1 MLAQYGSRDTR
12 YDLCVCFYIGNM
24 LKLFCGKVINILIP
38 TKNFKKEK
46 LLLSNIPN
54 LNKKNLKGNK
64 NYKNIGLYLL
74 VLIITV
80 SIISSFFEPK
90 STTSQELT
98 YSQFLKEIETN
109 NMSKVTIINNSI
121 TGTLIDGTNFST
133 YSPNDPEL
141 INILRSKNIIIE
153 AKPPVEVSWWMR
165 LLSSILPMLLI
176 IGVWIFML
184 QQMQG
189 GGNKVM
195 SFGKS
200 RAKLLGKETPKI
212 TFKDVAGIDE
222 AEEEVEEVIDFL
234 KNPAKFKKLGA
245 RIPRG
250 ILLYGPP
257 GAGKTLLARAI
268 AGEAGVPFFSISGS
282 DFVEMF
288 VGVGASRVRDLFK
301 QAKANAPCIIFMDE
315 IDAVGRHRGAGLGGG
330 HDEREQTLNQLL
342 VEMDGFDQNIGIIMV
357 AATNRPDILDPALLR
372 PGRFDRRIVIDR
384 PDIVGRE
391 GILKIHARGKP
402 LAKDVD
408 IKVLARRTPGFVGSD
423 LATMVN
429 EAALLAS
436 RKGKNE
442 IGMEEFEAAIDRV
455 IAGPERKSRLISDK
469 EKEIIAY
476 HESGH
481 AIVAKM
487 LPNCD
492 PVHKVSI
499 IPRGDAT
506 LGYTLQLPTQDRYLI
521 SKLELMDRLAVLLG
535 GRVAEDIIF
544 KDVTTGAQNDLERA
558 TKIARQMITEYG
570 MSEALGPVTLGR
582 KEHEIFLGRDISQE
596 RDYSEEIANK
606 IDKEVREIVESAY
619 SKAKDIL
626 TKNKSKLKKI
636 ARNLIERETLEG
648 KELDDLLNGEK
659 LAKLSKFKANF
670 LLI

>member
-1 MLAQYGSRDTR
+1 MA
-12 YDLCVCFYIGNM
+12 
-24 LKLFCGKVINILIP
+24 K
-38 TKNFKKEK
+38 
-46 LLLSNIPN
+46 IPN
-54 LNKKNLKGNK
+54 FNKKDLKGNK
-64 NYKNIGLYLL
+64 NYRNIGLYLL
-74 VLIITV
+74 MLIITV

-90 STTSQELT
+90 SATQQELT
-98 YSQFLKEIETN
+98 YSEFLQEVEIN
-109 NMSKVTIINNSI
+109 NVSKVTIVDNSI
-121 TGTLIDGTNFST
+121 TGILMNGTEFFT
-133 YSPNDPEL
+133 YSPDDPEM
-141 INILRSKNIIIE
+141 INTLRSKNIIIE
-153 AKPPVEVSWWMR
+153 AKPPVKVSWWMQ
-165 LLSSILPMLLI
+165 LLSSLLPMLLI
-176 IGVWIFML
+176 IGIWLFMI

-200 RAKLLGKETPKI
+200 KAKLLGKETPKV

-222 AEEEVEEVIDFL
+222 AEEEVEEIIEFL

-245 RIPRG
+245 KIPRG
-250 ILLYGPP
+250 VLLYGPP

-301 QAKANAPCIIFMDE
+301 QAKVNAPCIIFMDE

-342 VEMDGFDQNIGIIMV
+342 VEMDGFDQNIGIIMI

-372 PGRFDRRIVIDR
+372 PGRFDRRIVVDR
-384 PDIVGRE
+384 PDILGRE
-391 GILKIHARGKP
+391 AILKVHARGKP
-402 LAKDVD
+402 WAKDVD
-408 IKVLARRTPGFVGSD
+408 IKVVARRTPGFVGSD
-423 LATMVN
+423 LANLVN

-436 RKGKNE
+436 RKGKKD
-442 IGMEEFEAAIDRV
+442 IGMEELEAAIDRV
-455 IAGPERKSRLISDK
+455 IAGPERKSRLISEK

-481 AIVAKM
+481 ALVAKL

-499 IPRGDAT
+499 IPRGNAT

-521 SKLELMDRLAVLLG
+521 SKLELMDKLSVLLG

-558 TKIARQMITEYG
+558 TKLARQMVTEYG
-570 MSEALGPVTLGR
+570 MSESLGPVTLGR
-582 KEHEIFLGRDISQE
+582 KEHEIFLGRDISE
-596 RDYSEEIANK
+596 NRNYSEEIANK
-606 IDKEVREIVESAY
+606 IDKEVKKIIESAY
-619 SKAKDIL
+619 SRAKDIL
-626 TKNKSKLKKI
+626 TKNKRKLKKI

-648 KELDDLLNGEK
+648 KDLDDLLNGIK
-659 LAKLSKFKANF
+659 LANLTKFKANF
-670 LLI
+670 LLV

>member
-1 MLAQYGSRDTR
+1 LA
-12 YDLCVCFYIGNM
+12 
-24 LKLFCGKVINILIP
+24 K
-38 TKNFKKEK
+38 
-46 LLLSNIPN
+46 IPN
-54 LNKKNLKGNK
+54 FNKKDLKGNK
-64 NYKNIGLYLL
+64 NYRNIGLYLL
-74 VLIITV
+74 MLIITV

-90 STTSQELT
+90 SAIQQELT
-98 YSQFLKEIETN
+98 YSEFLKEVEIN
-109 NMSKVTIINNSI
+109 NVSKVTIVDNSI
-121 TGTLIDGTNFST
+121 TGILMDGTEFST
-133 YSPNDPEL
+133 YSPDDPEM
-141 INILRSKNIIIE
+141 INTLRSKNIVIE
-153 AKPPVEVSWWMR
+153 AKPPVKVSWWMQ
-165 LLSSILPMLLI
+165 LLSSLLPMLLI
-176 IGVWIFML
+176 IGIWLFMI

-200 RAKLLGKETPKI
+200 KAKLLGKETPKV

-222 AEEEVEEVIDFL
+222 AEEEVEEIIEFL

-245 RIPRG
+245 KIPRG
-250 ILLYGPP
+250 VLLYGPP

-342 VEMDGFDQNIGIIMV
+342 VEMDGFDQNIGIIMI

-384 PDIVGRE
+384 PDIIGRE
-391 GILKIHARGKP
+391 AILKVHARGKP

-408 IKVLARRTPGFVGSD
+408 IKVVARRTPGFVGSD
-423 LATMVN
+423 LANLVN

-436 RKGKNE
+436 RKGKKD
-442 IGMEEFEAAIDRV
+442 IGMEELEAAIDRV
-455 IAGPERKSRLISDK
+455 IAGPERKSRLISEK

-481 AIVAKM
+481 ALVAKL

-499 IPRGDAT
+499 IPRGNAA

-535 GRVAEDIIF
+535 GRVAEDIVF

-558 TKIARQMITEYG
+558 TKIARQMVTEYG
-570 MSEALGPVTLGR
+570 MSNTIGPITLGR
-582 KEHEIFLGRDISQE
+582 KEHQIFLGRDISEQ

-606 IDKEVREIVESAY
+606 IDKEVKNIIESAY
-619 SKAKDIL
+619 TRAKDIL
-626 TKNKSKLKKI
+626 TKNKRKLKKI

-648 KELDDLLNGEK
+648 KDLDDLLNGIK
-659 LAKLSKFKANF
+659 LANLTKFKANF
-670 LLI
+670 LLV

>member
-1 MLAQYGSRDTR
+1 LA
-12 YDLCVCFYIGNM
+12 
-24 LKLFCGKVINILIP
+24 K
-38 TKNFKKEK
+38 
-46 LLLSNIPN
+46 IPN
-54 LNKKNLKGNK
+54 FNKKDLKGNK
-64 NYKNIGLYLL
+64 NYRNIGLYLL
-74 VLIITV
+74 MLIITV

-90 STTSQELT
+90 SAIQQELT
-98 YSQFLKEIETN
+98 YSEFLKEVEIN
-109 NMSKVTIINNSI
+109 NVSKVTIVDNTI
-121 TGTLIDGTNFST
+121 TGILMDGTEFST
-133 YSPNDPEL
+133 YSPDDPEM
-141 INILRSKNIIIE
+141 INTLRSKNIVIE
-153 AKPPVEVSWWMR
+153 AKPPVKVSWWMQ
-165 LLSSILPMLLI
+165 LLSSLLPMLLI
-176 IGVWIFML
+176 IGIWLFMI

-200 RAKLLGKETPKI
+200 KAKLLGKETPKT

-222 AEEEVEEVIDFL
+222 AKEEVEEIIEFL
-234 KNPAKFKKLGA
+234 KSPAKFKKLGA
-245 RIPRG
+245 KIPRG
-250 ILLYGPP
+250 VLLYGPP

-342 VEMDGFDQNIGIIMV
+342 VEMDGFDQNLGIIMI

-372 PGRFDRRIVIDR
+372 PGRFDRRIVVDR
-384 PDIVGRE
+384 PDILGRE
-391 GILKIHARGKP
+391 AILKVHARGKP

-423 LATMVN
+423 LANLVN

-436 RKGKNE
+436 RKGKKE
-442 IGMEEFEAAIDRV
+442 IGMEELEVAIDRV
-455 IAGPERKSRLISDK
+455 IAGPERKSRLISEK

-481 AIVAKM
+481 ALVAKL

-499 IPRGDAT
+499 IPRGNAA

-535 GRVAEDIIF
+535 GRVAEDIVF

-558 TKIARQMITEYG
+558 TKIARQMVTEYG
-570 MSEALGPVTLGR
+570 MSNTIGPITLGR
-582 KEHEIFLGRDISQE
+582 KEHQIFLGRDISEQ

-606 IDKEVREIVESAY
+606 IDKEVKNIIESAY
-619 SKAKDIL
+619 TRAKDIL
-626 TKNKSKLKKI
+626 TKNKRKLKKI

-648 KELDDLLNGEK
+648 KDLDDLLNGIK
-659 LAKLSKFKANF
+659 LANLTKFKANF
-670 LLI
+670 LLV

>member
-1 MLAQYGSRDTR
+1 M
-12 YDLCVCFYIGNM
+12 
-24 LKLFCGKVINILIP
+24 
-38 TKNFKKEK
+38 
-46 LLLSNIPN
+46 
-54 LNKKNLKGNK
+54 
-64 NYKNIGLYLL
+64 
-74 VLIITV
+74 
-80 SIISSFFEPK
+80 
-90 STTSQELT
+90 
-98 YSQFLKEIETN
+98 
-109 NMSKVTIINNSI
+109 
-121 TGTLIDGTNFST
+121 DGTEFFT
-133 YSPNDPEL
+133 YSPDDPEM
-141 INILRSKNIIIE
+141 INTLRSKNIIIE
-153 AKPPVEVSWWMR
+153 AKPPVKVSWWMQ
-165 LLSSILPMLLI
+165 LLSSLLPMLLI
-176 IGVWIFML
+176 IGIWLFMI

-200 RAKLLGKETPKI
+200 KAKLLGKETPKV

-222 AEEEVEEVIDFL
+222 AEEEVEEIIEFL

-245 RIPRG
+245 KIPRG
-250 ILLYGPP
+250 VLLYGPP

-342 VEMDGFDQNIGIIMV
+342 VEMDGFDQNIGIIMI

-384 PDIVGRE
+384 PDILGRE
-391 GILKIHARGKP
+391 AILKVHARGKP
-402 LAKDVD
+402 LAKEVD
-408 IKVLARRTPGFVGSD
+408 IKVVARRTPGFLGSD
-423 LATMVN
+423 LANLVN

-436 RKGKNE
+436 RKGKKD
-442 IGMEEFEAAIDRV
+442 IGMEELEAAIDRV
-455 IAGPERKSRLISDK
+455 IAGPERKSRLISEK

-481 AIVAKM
+481 ALVAKL

-499 IPRGDAT
+499 IPRGNAA

-535 GRVAEDIIF
+535 GRVAEDIVF

-558 TKIARQMITEYG
+558 TKIARQMVTEFG
-570 MSEALGPVTLGR
+570 MSESLGPVTLGR
-582 KEHEIFLGRDISQE
+582 KEHEIFLGRDISEQ
-596 RDYSEEIANK
+596 RDYSEEVANK
-606 IDKEVREIVESAY
+606 IDKEVKKIIEIAY
-619 SKAKDIL
+619 ARAKEIL

-648 KELDDLLNGEK
+648 KDLDDLLNGIK
-659 LAKLSKFKANF
+659 LVSLTKFKANF

>member
-1 MLAQYGSRDTR
+1 MADFNNRGDFKGSR
-12 YDLCVCFYIGNM
+12 
-24 LKLFCGKVINILIP
+24 
-38 TKNFKKEK
+38 NFR
-46 LLLSNIPN
+46 N
-54 LNKKNLKGNK
+54 L
-64 NYKNIGLYLL
+64 GLYLL
-74 VLIITV
+74 ILIITV
-80 SIISSFFEPK
+80 SIISSFFQPK
-90 STTSQELT
+90 STIQELT
-98 YSQFLKEIETN
+98 YSQFLKEVEAN
-109 NMSKVTIINNSI
+109 NVYKVVISENSI
-121 TGTLIDGTNFST
+121 TGTLVNGTNFST
-133 YSPNDPEL
+133 YAPDDPEL
-141 INILRSKNIIIE
+141 INILRNKNVIIE

-165 LLSSILPMLLI
+165 LLSSIFPMILI
-176 IGVWIFML
+176 IGVWLFML

-200 RAKLLGKETPKI
+200 RAKLLGKETPRV

-222 AEEEVEEVIDFL
+222 AEEEVAEVIEFL

-245 RIPRG
+245 KIPRG

-288 VGVGASRVRDLFK
+288 VGVGASRVRDLFR
-301 QAKANAPCIIFMDE
+301 QAKSNAPCIIFMDE

-342 VEMDGFDQNIGIIMV
+342 VEMDGFDQNAGIIMI

-372 PGRFDRRIVIDR
+372 PGRFDRRIVVDR
-384 PDIVGRE
+384 PDLLGRE
-391 GILKIHARGKP
+391 AILKVHTRGKP

-423 LATMVN
+423 LANMVN

-442 IGMEEFEAAIDRV
+442 ISMEEMEAAIDRV
-455 IAGPERKSRLISDK
+455 IAGPERKSRLISEK

-481 AIVAKM
+481 ALVAKL

-492 PVHKVSI
+492 PVHKISI
-499 IPRGDAT
+499 IPRGNAT

-521 SKLELMDRLAVLLG
+521 SKAELMDRLAVLLG

-544 KDVTTGAQNDLERA
+544 KDVTTGSQNDLERA
-558 TKIARQMITEYG
+558 TKIARQMVTEFG
-570 MSEALGPVTLGR
+570 MSEDLGPITLGR
-582 KEHEIFLGRDISQE
+582 KEHQIFLGRDISEQ

-606 IDKEVREIVESAY
+606 IDKEVKKIIEIAY
-619 SKAKDIL
+619 NKAKDIL
-626 TKNKSKLKKI
+626 IKNKSKLKKV
-636 ARNLIERETLEG
+636 ARNLVERESLDG
-648 KELDDLLNGEK
+648 KELDDLLNGIK
-659 LAKLSKFKANF
+659 LVKLTEFRAGF

>member
-1 MLAQYGSRDTR
+1 M
-12 YDLCVCFYIGNM
+12 
-24 LKLFCGKVINILIP
+24 
-38 TKNFKKEK
+38 
-46 LLLSNIPN
+46 SNY
-54 LNKKNLKGNK
+54 NKGNLKGNK
-64 NYKNIGLYLL
+64 NYRNIGLYLL

-90 STTSQELT
+90 SSTQEFT
-98 YSQFLKEIETN
+98 YSQFLKEVEAN
-109 NMSKVTIINNSI
+109 NVSKVTITENSI
-121 TGTLIDGTNFST
+121 TGNLIDGTNFST

-176 IGVWIFML
+176 IGIWLFML

-200 RAKLLGKETPKI
+200 RAKLLGKETPKV

-222 AEEEVEEVIDFL
+222 AEEEVTEVIDFL
-234 KNPAKFKKLGA
+234 KNPTKFKKLGA
-245 RIPRG
+245 KIPRG

-257 GAGKTLLARAI
+257 GSGKTLLARAI

-342 VEMDGFDQNIGIIMV
+342 VEMDGFDQNLGIIMI

-372 PGRFDRRIVIDR
+372 AGRFDRRIVVDR
-384 PDIVGRE
+384 PDILGRE
-391 GILKIHARGKP
+391 AILKVHTRGKP

-423 LATMVN
+423 LANMIN

-436 RKGKNE
+436 RKGKKE
-442 IGMEEFEAAIDRV
+442 IGMEELEAAIDRV
-455 IAGPERKSRLISDK
+455 IAGPERKSRLISEK

-481 AIVAKM
+481 ALVAKL

-492 PVHKVSI
+492 PVHKISI
-499 IPRGDAT
+499 IPRGNAA

-521 SKLELMDRLAVLLG
+521 SKVELMDRLAVLLG
-535 GRVAEDIIF
+535 GRVAEDIVF
-544 KDVTTGAQNDLERA
+544 KDITTGAQNDLERA
-558 TKIARQMITEYG
+558 TKIARQMVTEFG
-570 MSEALGPVTLGR
+570 MSEALGPITLGR
-582 KEHEIFLGRDISQE
+582 KEHQIFLGRDISEQ

-606 IDKEVREIVESAY
+606 IDKEVRKIIETAY
-619 SKAKDIL
+619 TRAKDIL
-626 TKNKSKLKKI
+626 TKNKGKLKKV
-636 ARNLIERETLEG
+636 ARNLMERETLDG
-648 KELDDLLNGEK
+648 KELDDLLNGI
-659 LAKLSKFKANF
+659 KLSNLTKFKANF
-670 LLI
+670 LLV

>member
-1 MLAQYGSRDTR
+1 MA
-12 YDLCVCFYIGNM
+12 
-24 LKLFCGKVINILIP
+24 K
-38 TKNFKKEK
+38 
-46 LLLSNIPN
+46 IPN
-54 LNKKNLKGNK
+54 FNKKDLKGNK
-64 NYKNIGLYLL
+64 NYRNIGLYLL
-74 VLIITV
+74 MLIITV

-90 STTSQELT
+90 SAIQQELT
-98 YSQFLKEIETN
+98 YSEFLKEVEIN
-109 NMSKVTIINNSI
+109 NVSKVTIVDNTI
-121 TGTLIDGTNFST
+121 TGILLDGTEFST
-133 YSPNDPEL
+133 YSPNDPEM
-141 INILRSKNIIIE
+141 INDLRSKNIVIE
-153 AKPPVEVSWWMR
+153 AKPPVKVSWWMQ
-165 LLSSILPMLLI
+165 LLSSLLPMLLI
-176 IGVWIFML
+176 IGIWLFMI

-200 RAKLLGKETPKI
+200 KAKLLGKETPKV

-222 AEEEVEEVIDFL
+222 AEEEVEEIIEFL

-245 RIPRG
+245 KIPRG
-250 ILLYGPP
+250 VLLYGPP

-342 VEMDGFDQNIGIIMV
+342 VEMDGFDQNIGIIMI

-384 PDIVGRE
+384 PDILGRE
-391 GILKIHARGKP
+391 DILKVHARGKP
-402 LAKDVD
+402 WAKDVD
-408 IKVLARRTPGFVGSD
+408 IKVIARRTPGFVGSD
-423 LATMVN
+423 LANLVN

-436 RKGKNE
+436 RKGKKE
-442 IGMEEFEAAIDRV
+442 IGMEELEAAIDRV
-455 IAGPERKSRLISDK
+455 IAGPERKSRLISEK

-481 AIVAKM
+481 ALVAKL

-499 IPRGDAT
+499 IPRGNAT

-558 TKIARQMITEYG
+558 TKLARQMVTEYG
-570 MSEALGPVTLGR
+570 MSDTIGPITLGR
-582 KEHEIFLGRDISQE
+582 KEHQIFLGRDISEQ

-606 IDKEVREIVESAY
+606 IDKEVKKIIESAY
-619 SKAKDIL
+619 TRAKDII
-626 TKNKSKLKKI
+626 TKNKRKLKKI

-648 KELDDLLNGEK
+648 KDLDDLLNGIK
-659 LAKLSKFKANF
+659 LANLTKFKANF
-670 LLI
+670 LLV

>member
-1 MLAQYGSRDTR
+1 M
-12 YDLCVCFYIGNM
+12 
-24 LKLFCGKVINILIP
+24 
-38 TKNFKKEK
+38 
-46 LLLSNIPN
+46 SNY
-54 LNKKNLKGNK
+54 NKGNLKGNK
-64 NYKNIGLYLL
+64 NYRNIGLYLL

-90 STTSQELT
+90 SSTQEFT
-98 YSQFLKEIETN
+98 YSQFLKEVEAN
-109 NMSKVTIINNSI
+109 NVSKVTITENSI
-121 TGTLIDGTNFST
+121 TGNLIDGTNFST

-176 IGVWIFML
+176 VGIWLFML

-200 RAKLLGKETPKI
+200 RAKLLGKETPKV

-222 AEEEVEEVIDFL
+222 AEEEVTEVIDFL
-234 KNPAKFKKLGA
+234 KNPTKFKKLGA
-245 RIPRG
+245 KIPRG

-257 GAGKTLLARAI
+257 GSGKTLLARAI

-342 VEMDGFDQNIGIIMV
+342 VEMDGFDQNLGIIMI

-372 PGRFDRRIVIDR
+372 AGRFDRRIVVDR
-384 PDIVGRE
+384 PDILGRE
-391 GILKIHARGKP
+391 AILKVHTRGKP

-423 LATMVN
+423 LANMIN

-436 RKGKNE
+436 RKGKKE
-442 IGMEEFEAAIDRV
+442 IGMEELEAAIDRV
-455 IAGPERKSRLISDK
+455 IAGPERKSRLISEK

-481 AIVAKM
+481 ALVAKL

-492 PVHKVSI
+492 PVHKISI
-499 IPRGDAT
+499 IPRGNAA

-521 SKLELMDRLAVLLG
+521 SKVELMDRLAVLLG
-535 GRVAEDIIF
+535 GRVAEDIVF
-544 KDVTTGAQNDLERA
+544 KDITTGAQNDLERA
-558 TKIARQMITEYG
+558 TKIARQMVTEFG
-570 MSEALGPVTLGR
+570 MSEALGPITLGR
-582 KEHEIFLGRDISQE
+582 KEHQIFLGRDISEQ

-606 IDKEVREIVESAY
+606 IDKEVRKIIETAY
-619 SKAKDIL
+619 TRAKDIL
-626 TKNKSKLKKI
+626 TKNKGKLKKV
-636 ARNLIERETLEG
+636 ARNLMERETLDG
-648 KELDDLLNGEK
+648 KELDDLLNGI
-659 LAKLSKFKANF
+659 KLSNLTKFKTNF
-670 LLI
+670 LLV

>member
-1 MLAQYGSRDTR
+1 VT
-12 YDLCVCFYIGNM
+12 
-24 LKLFCGKVINILIP
+24 
-38 TKNFKKEK
+38 KKENFFLTK
-46 LLLSNIPN
+46 IPN
-54 LNKKNLKGNK
+54 FNKKDFKGNK
-64 NYKNIGLYLL
+64 NYRNIGLYLL
-74 VLIITV
+74 MLIIFI

-90 STTSQELT
+90 SVIQRELT
-98 YSQFLKEIETN
+98 YSEFLKEIEIN
-109 NMSKVTIINNSI
+109 NVSKVTIIDNSI
-121 TGTLIDGTNFST
+121 TGILMDGTEFST
-133 YSPNDPEL
+133 YSPDDPEM
-141 INILRSKNIIIE
+141 INTLRSKNIVIE
-153 AKPPVEVSWWMR
+153 AKPPVKVSWWMQ
-165 LLSSILPMLLI
+165 LLSSLLPMLLI
-176 IGVWIFML
+176 IGIWLFMI

-200 RAKLLGKETPKI
+200 KAKLLGKETPKV

-222 AEEEVEEVIDFL
+222 AKEEVEEIIEFL

-245 RIPRG
+245 KIPRG
-250 ILLYGPP
+250 VLLYGPP

-342 VEMDGFDQNIGIIMV
+342 VEMDGFDQNIGIIMI

-384 PDIVGRE
+384 PDILGRE
-391 GILKIHARGKP
+391 DILKVHTRGKP
-402 LAKDVD
+402 LGKDVD

-423 LATMVN
+423 LANLVN

-436 RKGKNE
+436 RKSKKD
-442 IGMEEFEAAIDRV
+442 IGMEELEAAIDRV
-455 IAGPERKSRLISDK
+455 IAGPERKSRLISEK

-481 AIVAKM
+481 ALVAKL

-499 IPRGDAT
+499 IPRGNAA

-535 GRVAEDIIF
+535 GRVAEDLIF

-570 MSEALGPVTLGR
+570 MSETIGPITLGR
-582 KEHEIFLGRDISQE
+582 KEHQIFLGRDISEQ

-606 IDKEVREIVESAY
+606 IDKEVRKIIESAY
-619 SKAKDIL
+619 TQAKDIL
-626 TKNKSKLKKI
+626 IKNKRKLKKI

-648 KELDDLLNGEK
+648 KDLDDLLNGIK
-659 LAKLSKFKANF
+659 LANLTKFQANF

>member
-1 MLAQYGSRDTR
+1 MA
-12 YDLCVCFYIGNM
+12 
-24 LKLFCGKVINILIP
+24 K
-38 TKNFKKEK
+38 
-46 LLLSNIPN
+46 IPN
-54 LNKKNLKGNK
+54 FNKKDSKGNK
-64 NYKNIGLYLL
+64 NYRNIGLYLL
-74 VLIITV
+74 MLIITV

-90 STTSQELT
+90 STTQQELT
-98 YSQFLKEIETN
+98 YSEFLKEVETN
-109 NMSKVTIINNSI
+109 NISKVTIVDNSI
-121 TGTLIDGTNFST
+121 TGILIDGTEFST
-133 YSPNDPEL
+133 YSPDDPEM

-153 AKPPVEVSWWMR
+153 AKPPVKVSWWMQ
-165 LLSSILPMLLI
+165 LLSSLLPMLLI
-176 IGVWIFML
+176 IGIWLFMI

-200 RAKLLGKETPKI
+200 KAKLLGKETPKV

-222 AEEEVEEVIDFL
+222 AEEEVEEIIEFL

-245 RIPRG
+245 KIPRG
-250 ILLYGPP
+250 VLLYGPP

-268 AGEAGVPFFSISGS
+268 AGESGVPFFSISGS

-301 QAKANAPCIIFMDE
+301 QAKTNAPCIIFMDE

-342 VEMDGFDQNIGIIMV
+342 VEMDGFDQNVGIIMI

-384 PDIVGRE
+384 PDILGRE
-391 GILKIHARGKP
+391 GILKVHAQGKP

-408 IKVLARRTPGFVGSD
+408 IKVLARRTPGFVGAD
-423 LATMVN
+423 LANMVN

-436 RKGKNE
+436 RRDKKD

-455 IAGPERKSRLISDK
+455 IAGPERKSRLINEK
-469 EKEIIAY
+469 EKEIVAY

-481 AIVAKM
+481 ALVAKL

-499 IPRGDAT
+499 IPRGNAA

-535 GRVAEDIIF
+535 GRVAEDLIF

-558 TKIARQMITEYG
+558 TKLARQMVTEYG
-570 MSEALGPVTLGR
+570 MSETIGPITLGR
-582 KEHEIFLGRDISQE
+582 KEHEIFLGRDISEQ
-596 RDYSEEIANK
+596 RDYSEEVANK
-606 IDKEVREIVESAY
+606 IDKEVSKIIETAY
-619 SKAKDIL
+619 TRAKDVL

-648 KELDDLLNGEK
+648 KDLDDLLNGIK
-659 LAKLSKFKANF
+659 LANLTKFKAN
-670 LLI
+670 LLLV

>member
-1 MLAQYGSRDTR
+1 MA
-12 YDLCVCFYIGNM
+12 
-24 LKLFCGKVINILIP
+24 KIP
-38 TKNFKKEK
+38 DF
-46 LLLSNIPN
+46 
-54 LNKKNLKGNK
+54 NKKDLKGNK
-64 NYKNIGLYLL
+64 NYRNIGLYLL
-74 VLIITV
+74 MLIITV

-90 STTSQELT
+90 SVTQQELT
-98 YSQFLKEIETN
+98 YSEFLKEVEIN
-109 NMSKVTIINNSI
+109 NVSKVTIVDNSI
-121 TGTLIDGTNFST
+121 TGVLMNGTEFFT
-133 YSPNDPEL
+133 YSPDDPEM
-141 INILRSKNIIIE
+141 INTLRSKNIIIE
-153 AKPPVEVSWWMR
+153 AKPPVKVSWWMQ
-165 LLSSILPMLLI
+165 LLSSLLPMLLI
-176 IGVWIFML
+176 IGIWLFMI

-200 RAKLLGKETPKI
+200 KAKLLGKETPKV

-222 AEEEVEEVIDFL
+222 AEEEVEEIIEFL

-245 RIPRG
+245 KIPRG
-250 ILLYGPP
+250 VLLYGPP

-301 QAKANAPCIIFMDE
+301 QAKASAPCIIFMDE

-342 VEMDGFDQNIGIIMV
+342 VEMDGFDQNIGIIMI

-372 PGRFDRRIVIDR
+372 PGRFDRRIVVDR
-384 PDIVGRE
+384 PDILGRE
-391 GILKIHARGKP
+391 DILKVHARGKP
-402 LAKDVD
+402 WAKDVD
-408 IKVLARRTPGFVGSD
+408 IKVVARRTPGFVGSD
-423 LATMVN
+423 LANLVN

-436 RKGKNE
+436 RKGKKE
-442 IGMEEFEAAIDRV
+442 IGMEELESAIDRV
-455 IAGPERKSRLISDK
+455 IAGPERKSRLISEK

-481 AIVAKM
+481 ALVAKL

-499 IPRGDAT
+499 IPRGNAT

-521 SKLELMDRLAVLLG
+521 SKLELMDKLSVLLG
-535 GRVAEDIIF
+535 GRVAEDIVF

-558 TKIARQMITEYG
+558 TKLARQMVTEYG
-570 MSEALGPVTLGR
+570 MSDTIGPVTLGR
-582 KEHEIFLGRDISQE
+582 KEHQIFLGRDISE
-596 RDYSEEIANK
+596 NRDYSEEVANK
-606 IDKEVREIVESAY
+606 IDKEVKKIIESAY
-619 SKAKDIL
+619 TRAKDIL
-626 TKNKSKLKKI
+626 TKNKRKLKKI

-648 KELDDLLNGEK
+648 KDLDDLLNGIK
-659 LAKLSKFKANF
+659 LASLTKFKVNL

>member
-1 MLAQYGSRDTR
+1 MADFNNRGDFKGSR
-12 YDLCVCFYIGNM
+12 
-24 LKLFCGKVINILIP
+24 
-38 TKNFKKEK
+38 NFR
-46 LLLSNIPN
+46 N
-54 LNKKNLKGNK
+54 L
-64 NYKNIGLYLL
+64 GLYLL
-74 VLIITV
+74 ILIITV
-80 SIISSFFEPK
+80 SIISSFFQPK
-90 STTSQELT
+90 STIQELT
-98 YSQFLKEIETN
+98 YSQFLKEVEAN
-109 NMSKVTIINNSI
+109 NVYKVVISENSI
-121 TGTLIDGTNFST
+121 TGTLVNGTNFST
-133 YSPNDPEL
+133 YAPDDPEL
-141 INILRSKNIIIE
+141 INILRNKNVIIE

-165 LLSSILPMLLI
+165 LLSSIFPMILI
-176 IGVWIFML
+176 IGVWLFML

-200 RAKLLGKETPKI
+200 RAKLLGKETPRV

-222 AEEEVEEVIDFL
+222 AEEEVAEVIEFL

-245 RIPRG
+245 KIPRG

-288 VGVGASRVRDLFK
+288 VGVGASRVRDLFR
-301 QAKANAPCIIFMDE
+301 QAKSNAPCIIFMDE

-342 VEMDGFDQNIGIIMV
+342 VEMDGFDQNAGIIMI

-372 PGRFDRRIVIDR
+372 PGRFDRRIVVDR
-384 PDIVGRE
+384 PDLLGRE
-391 GILKIHARGKP
+391 AILKVHTQGKP

-423 LATMVN
+423 LANMVN

-442 IGMEEFEAAIDRV
+442 IGMEEMEAAIDRV
-455 IAGPERKSRLISDK
+455 IAGPERKSRLISEK

-481 AIVAKM
+481 ALVAKL

-492 PVHKVSI
+492 PVHKISI
-499 IPRGDAT
+499 IPRGNAT

-521 SKLELMDRLAVLLG
+521 SKAELMDRLAVLLG

-544 KDVTTGAQNDLERA
+544 KDVTTGSQNDLERA
-558 TKIARQMITEYG
+558 TKIARQMVTEFG
-570 MSEALGPVTLGR
+570 MSEDLGPITLGR
-582 KEHEIFLGRDISQE
+582 KEHQIFLGRDISEQ

-606 IDKEVREIVESAY
+606 IDKEVKKIIEIAY
-619 SKAKDIL
+619 NKAKDIL
-626 TKNKSKLKKI
+626 IKNKSKLKKI
-636 ARNLIERETLEG
+636 ARNLVERESLDG
-648 KELDDLLNGEK
+648 KELDDLLNGIK
-659 LAKLSKFKANF
+659 LVKLTEFRAGF

>member
-1 MLAQYGSRDTR
+1 MA
-12 YDLCVCFYIGNM
+12 
-24 LKLFCGKVINILIP
+24 K
-38 TKNFKKEK
+38 
-46 LLLSNIPN
+46 IPN
-54 LNKKNLKGNK
+54 FNKKDSKGNK
-64 NYKNIGLYLL
+64 NYRNIGLYLL
-74 VLIITV
+74 MLIITV

-90 STTSQELT
+90 STTQQELT
-98 YSQFLKEIETN
+98 YSEFLKEVETN
-109 NMSKVTIINNSI
+109 NISKVTIVDNSI
-121 TGTLIDGTNFST
+121 TGILIDGTEFST
-133 YSPNDPEL
+133 YSPDDPEM

-153 AKPPVEVSWWMR
+153 AKPPVKVSWWMQ
-165 LLSSILPMLLI
+165 LLSSLLPMLLI
-176 IGVWIFML
+176 IGIWLFMI

-200 RAKLLGKETPKI
+200 KAKLLGKETPKV

-222 AEEEVEEVIDFL
+222 AKEEVEEIIEFL

-245 RIPRG
+245 KIPRG
-250 ILLYGPP
+250 VLLYGPP

-268 AGEAGVPFFSISGS
+268 AGESGVPFFSISGS

-301 QAKANAPCIIFMDE
+301 QAKTNAPCIIFMDE

-342 VEMDGFDQNIGIIMV
+342 VEMDGFDQNIGIIMI

-384 PDIVGRE
+384 PDILGRE
-391 GILKIHARGKP
+391 GILKVHAQGKP
-402 LAKDVD
+402 LAKGVD
-408 IKVLARRTPGFVGSD
+408 IKVLARRTPGFVGAD
-423 LATMVN
+423 LANMVN

-436 RKGKNE
+436 RRDKKD

-455 IAGPERKSRLISDK
+455 IAGPERKSRLINEK
-469 EKEIIAY
+469 EKEIVAY

-481 AIVAKM
+481 ALVAKL

-499 IPRGDAT
+499 IPRGNAA

-535 GRVAEDIIF
+535 GRVAEDLIF

-558 TKIARQMITEYG
+558 TKLARQMVTEYG
-570 MSEALGPVTLGR
+570 MSETIGPITLGR
-582 KEHEIFLGRDISQE
+582 KEHEIFLGRDISEQ
-596 RDYSEEIANK
+596 RDYSEEVANK
-606 IDKEVREIVESAY
+606 IDKEVSKIIETAY
-619 SKAKDIL
+619 TRAKDVL

-648 KELDDLLNGEK
+648 KDLDDLLNGIK
-659 LAKLSKFKANF
+659 LANLTKFKAN
-670 LLI
+670 LLLV

>member
-1 MLAQYGSRDTR
+1 MSK
-12 YDLCVCFYIGNM
+12 I
-24 LKLFCGKVINILIP
+24 
-38 TKNFKKEK
+38 KNDFKK
-46 LLLSNIPN
+46 NR
-54 LNKKNLKGNK
+54 
-64 NYKNIGLYLL
+64 YYRNIGLYLL
-74 VLIITV
+74 VIII
-80 SIISSFFEPK
+80 SITILSSFFETQ
-90 STTSQELT
+90 STSQEMT
-98 YSQFLKEIETN
+98 YSQFLKEVEAN
-109 NMSKVTIINNSI
+109 NIASVTIVDNAISGRLAN
-121 TGTLIDGTNFST
+121 GTQFTT
-133 YSPNDPEL
+133 YSPNDPEMM
-141 INILRSKNIIIE
+141 NILRSKNIEIE

-165 LLSSILPMLLI
+165 LLSSLLPMLLI
-176 IGVWIFML
+176 IGIWLFML

-200 RAKLLGKETPKI
+200 RAKRLSKDVPKV

-222 AEEEVEEVIDFL
+222 AEEEVEEVIEFL
-234 KNPAKFKKLGA
+234 KSPAKFRKLGA
-245 RIPRG
+245 KIPRG

-257 GAGKTLLARAI
+257 GSGKTLLARAI

-301 QAKANAPCIIFMDE
+301 QAKASSPCIIFMDE

-342 VEMDGFDQNIGIIMV
+342 VEMDGFDQNTEIILI

-384 PDIVGRE
+384 PDIIGRE
-391 GILKIHARGKP
+391 EILKVHARGKP
-402 LAKDVD
+402 LGGDVD

-423 LATMVN
+423 LANLVN

-436 RKGKNE
+436 RRNKKDIE
-442 IGMEEFEAAIDRV
+442 MEEFEAAIDRV

-469 EKEIIAY
+469 EKEIVAY

-481 AIVAKM
+481 ALVAKM
-487 LPNCD
+487 LPNTD

-499 IPRGDAT
+499 IPRGNAA

-521 SKLELMDRLAVLLG
+521 SKLELMDRLSVLLG
-535 GRVAEDIIF
+535 GRVAEDMIF
-544 KDVTTGAQNDLERA
+544 QDITTGAQNDLERA
-558 TKIARQMITEYG
+558 TKIARQMVTEYG
-570 MSEALGPVTLGR
+570 MSDSLGPITLGR
-582 KEHEIFLGRDISQE
+582 KEHQIFLGRDISQE

-606 IDKEVREIVESAY
+606 IDKEVRKIIESAY
-619 SKAKDIL
+619 TQAKEIL
-626 TKNKSKLKKI
+626 SKNKRKLKKV

-648 KELDDLLNGEK
+648 KELDMLLNGAK
-659 LAKLSKFKANF
+659 LASLAGH
-670 LLI
+670 

>member
-1 MLAQYGSRDTR
+1 LT
-12 YDLCVCFYIGNM
+12 
-24 LKLFCGKVINILIP
+24 KIP
-38 TKNFKKEK
+38 DF
-46 LLLSNIPN
+46 
-54 LNKKNLKGNK
+54 NKKDLKGNK
-64 NYKNIGLYLL
+64 NYRNIGLYLL
-74 VLIITV
+74 MLIITV

-90 STTSQELT
+90 SATQKELT
-98 YSQFLKEIETN
+98 YSEFLKEVEIN
-109 NMSKVTIINNSI
+109 NVSKVTIVDNSI
-121 TGTLIDGTNFST
+121 AGILMDGTEFST
-133 YSPNDPEL
+133 YSPDDPEM
-141 INILRSKNIIIE
+141 INILRSKNIVIE
-153 AKPPVEVSWWMR
+153 AKPPVKVSWWMQ
-165 LLSSILPMLLI
+165 LLSSLLPMLLI
-176 IGVWIFML
+176 IGIWLFMI

-200 RAKLLGKETPKI
+200 KAKLIGKETPKV

-222 AEEEVEEVIDFL
+222 AAEEVQEVIDFL

-245 RIPRG
+245 KIPRG

-257 GAGKTLLARAI
+257 GVGKTLLARAI
-268 AGEAGVPFFSISGS
+268 AGEAGVSFFSISGS

-342 VEMDGFDQNIGIIMV
+342 VEMDGFDQNIGVIMV

-423 LATMVN
+423 LANMVN

-436 RKGKNE
+436 REGNNE

-499 IPRGDAT
+499 IPRGNAT

-535 GRVAEDIIF
+535 GRVAEDLIF

-582 KEHEIFLGRDISQE
+582 KEHEIFLGRDISEQ

-606 IDKEVREIVESAY
+606 IDKEVKKIIESAY
-619 SKAKDIL
+619 TQAKDIL
-626 TKNKSKLKKI
+626 TKNKTKLKKI
-636 ARNLIERETLEG
+636 ARNLIKRETLEG
-648 KELDDLLNGEK
+648 KDLDDLLNGIK
-659 LAKLSKFKANF
+659 LASLTKFKANF

>member
-1 MLAQYGSRDTR
+1 LA
-12 YDLCVCFYIGNM
+12 
-24 LKLFCGKVINILIP
+24 K
-38 TKNFKKEK
+38 
-46 LLLSNIPN
+46 IPN
-54 LNKKNLKGNK
+54 FNKNDLKGNK
-64 NYKNIGLYLL
+64 NYRNIGLYLL
-74 VLIITV
+74 MLIITV
-80 SIISSFFEPK
+80 SIISSFFEPE
-90 STTSQELT
+90 SSNQQEFT
-98 YSQFLKEIETN
+98 YSEFLKEIEIN
-109 NMSKVTIINNSI
+109 NVSKVTIVDNTI
-121 TGTLIDGTNFST
+121 TGVLMNGTEFST
-133 YSPNDPEL
+133 YSPDDPEL
-141 INILRSKNIIIE
+141 INTLRSKNIIIE
-153 AKPPVEVSWWMR
+153 AKPPVKVSWWMQ
-165 LLSSILPMLLI
+165 LLSSLLPMILI
-176 IGVWIFML
+176 IGIWLFMI

-200 RAKLLGKETPKI
+200 KAKLLGKETPKV

-222 AEEEVEEVIDFL
+222 AEEEVEEIIEFL
-234 KNPAKFKKLGA
+234 KNPVKFKKLGA
-245 RIPRG
+245 KIPRG
-250 ILLYGPP
+250 VLLYGPP

-268 AGEAGVPFFSISGS
+268 AGEAKVPFFSISGS

-301 QAKANAPCIIFMDE
+301 QAKANSPCIIFMDE

-342 VEMDGFDQNIGIIMV
+342 VEMDGFDQNIGIIMI

-384 PDIVGRE
+384 PDILGRE
-391 GILKIHARGKP
+391 AILKVHARGKP
-402 LAKDVD
+402 LAKGVD
-408 IKVLARRTPGFVGSD
+408 IKVVARRTPGFLGSD
-423 LATMVN
+423 LANLVN

-436 RKGKNE
+436 RKGKKD
-442 IGMEEFEAAIDRV
+442 IGMEELEAAIDRV
-455 IAGPERKSRLISDK
+455 IAGPERKSRLISAK

-481 AIVAKM
+481 ALIAKL

-499 IPRGDAT
+499 IPRGNAA

-535 GRVAEDIIF
+535 GRVAEDIVF

-582 KEHEIFLGRDISQE
+582 KEHQIFLGRDISEQ
-596 RDYSEEIANK
+596 RDYSEEIASK
-606 IDKEVREIVESAY
+606 IDKEVKKIIENAY
-619 SKAKDIL
+619 SRAKDIL
-626 TKNKSKLKKI
+626 TKNKRKLKKI
-636 ARNLIERETLEG
+636 ARSLIEKETLEG
-648 KELDDLLNGEK
+648 KDIDDLLNGVK
-659 LAKLSKFKANF
+659 LASLTKFRANF

>member
-1 MLAQYGSRDTR
+1 MT
-12 YDLCVCFYIGNM
+12 
-24 LKLFCGKVINILIP
+24 KIP
-38 TKNFKKEK
+38 DF
-46 LLLSNIPN
+46 
-54 LNKKNLKGNK
+54 NKKDLKGNK
-64 NYKNIGLYLL
+64 NYRNIGLYLL
-74 VLIITV
+74 MLIITV

-90 STTSQELT
+90 SATQKELT
-98 YSQFLKEIETN
+98 YSEFLKEVEIN
-109 NMSKVTIINNSI
+109 NVSKVTIVDNSI
-121 TGTLIDGTNFST
+121 AGILMDGTEFST
-133 YSPNDPEL
+133 YSPDDPEM
-141 INILRSKNIIIE
+141 INILRSKNIVIE
-153 AKPPVEVSWWMR
+153 AKPPVKVSWWMQ
-165 LLSSILPMLLI
+165 LLSSLLPMLLI
-176 IGVWIFML
+176 IGIWLFMI

-200 RAKLLGKETPKI
+200 KAKLIGKETPKV

-222 AEEEVEEVIDFL
+222 AAEEVQEVIDFL

-245 RIPRG
+245 KIPRG

-257 GAGKTLLARAI
+257 GVGKTLLARAI
-268 AGEAGVPFFSISGS
+268 AGEAGVSFFSISGS

-342 VEMDGFDQNIGIIMV
+342 VEMDGFDQNIGVIMV

-423 LATMVN
+423 LANMVN

-436 RKGKNE
+436 REGNNE

-455 IAGPERKSRLISDK
+455 IAGPERKSRLISEK

-499 IPRGDAT
+499 IPRGNAT

-535 GRVAEDIIF
+535 GRVAEDLIF

-570 MSEALGPVTLGR
+570 MSETIGPITLGR

-596 RDYSEEIANK
+596 RDYSEEVANK
-606 IDKEVREIVESAY
+606 IDKEVKKIIEIAY
-619 SKAKDIL
+619 TRAKDIL

-636 ARNLIERETLEG
+636 ARNLIKRETLEG
-648 KELDDLLNGEK
+648 KDLDDLLNGIK
-659 LAKLSKFKANF
+659 LASLTKFKANF
-670 LLI
+670 LFI

>member
-1 MLAQYGSRDTR
+1 MA
-12 YDLCVCFYIGNM
+12 
-24 LKLFCGKVINILIP
+24 K
-38 TKNFKKEK
+38 
-46 LLLSNIPN
+46 IPN
-54 LNKKNLKGNK
+54 FNKKDLKGNK
-64 NYKNIGLYLL
+64 NYRNIGLYLL
-74 VLIITV
+74 MLIITI

-90 STTSQELT
+90 STTQQELT
-98 YSQFLKEIETN
+98 YSEFLKEVEIN
-109 NMSKVTIINNSI
+109 NVSKVTIVDNTI
-121 TGTLIDGTNFST
+121 TGILLDGTEFST
-133 YSPNDPEL
+133 YSPNDPEM
-141 INILRSKNIIIE
+141 INDLRSKNIVIE
-153 AKPPVEVSWWMR
+153 AKPPVKVSWWMQ
-165 LLSSILPMLLI
+165 LLSSLLPMLLI
-176 IGVWIFML
+176 IGIWLFMI

-200 RAKLLGKETPKI
+200 KAKLLGKETPKV

-222 AEEEVEEVIDFL
+222 AEEEVEEIIEFL

-245 RIPRG
+245 KIPRG
-250 ILLYGPP
+250 VLLYGPP

-268 AGEAGVPFFSISGS
+268 AGEAGAPFFSISGS

-301 QAKANAPCIIFMDE
+301 QAKASAPCIIFMDE

-342 VEMDGFDQNIGIIMV
+342 VEMDGFDQNLGIIMI

-391 GILKIHARGKP
+391 DILKVHAKGKP
-402 LAKDVD
+402 WAKDVD
-408 IKVLARRTPGFVGSD
+408 IKVVARRTPGFVGSD
-423 LATMVN
+423 LANLVN

-436 RKGKNE
+436 RKGKKE
-442 IGMEEFEAAIDRV
+442 IGMEELEAAIDRV
-455 IAGPERKSRLISDK
+455 IAGPERKSRLISEK

-481 AIVAKM
+481 ALVAKL

-499 IPRGDAT
+499 IPRGNAA

-535 GRVAEDIIF
+535 GRVAEDIVF
-544 KDVTTGAQNDLERA
+544 KDITTGAQNDLERA
-558 TKIARQMITEYG
+558 TKLARQMVTEYG
-570 MSEALGPVTLGR
+570 MSDTIGPITLGR
-582 KEHEIFLGRDISQE
+582 KEHQIFLGRDISEQ
-596 RDYSEEIANK
+596 RDYSEEVANK
-606 IDKEVREIVESAY
+606 IDKEVKKIIESAY
-619 SKAKDIL
+619 SRAKDIL
-626 TKNKSKLKKI
+626 IKNKKKLKKI

-648 KELDDLLNGEK
+648 KDLDDLLNGIK
-659 LAKLSKFKANF
+659 LANLTKFKANF
-670 LLI
+670 LLV

>member
-1 MLAQYGSRDTR
+1 
-12 YDLCVCFYIGNM
+12 M

-301 QAKANAPCIIFMDE
+301 QAKASAPCIIFMDE

-423 LATMVN
+423 LANMVN

>member
-1 MLAQYGSRDTR
+1 
-12 YDLCVCFYIGNM
+12 M
-24 LKLFCGKVINILIP
+24 LKLFCSKFINILIP

-200 RAKLLGKETPKI
+200 RAKLLGKETPKV

-222 AEEEVEEVIDFL
+222 AEEEVQEVIEFL

-245 RIPRG
+245 KIPRG

-391 GILKIHARGKP
+391 GILKVHARGKP

-423 LATMVN
+423 LANMVN

-436 RKGKNE
+436 REGKNE

-499 IPRGDAT
+499 IPRGNAT

-570 MSEALGPVTLGR
+570 MSEALGPVTIGR

>member
-1 MLAQYGSRDTR
+1 L
-12 YDLCVCFYIGNM
+12 
-24 LKLFCGKVINILIP
+24 
-38 TKNFKKEK
+38 TK
-46 LLLSNIPN
+46 IPN
-54 LNKKNLKGNK
+54 FNKKDLKGNK
-64 NYKNIGLYLL
+64 NYRNIGLYLL
-74 VLIITV
+74 MLIITV

-90 STTSQELT
+90 SATQRELT
-98 YSQFLKEIETN
+98 YSEFLKEVEISN
-109 NMSKVTIINNSI
+109 VSKVTIVDNSI
-121 TGTLIDGTNFST
+121 TGILMDGTEFST
-133 YSPNDPEL
+133 YSPDDPEM
-141 INILRSKNIIIE
+141 INTLRSKNIVIE
-153 AKPPVEVSWWMR
+153 AKPPVKVSWWMQ
-165 LLSSILPMLLI
+165 LLSSLLPMLLI
-176 IGVWIFML
+176 IGIWLFMI

-200 RAKLLGKETPKI
+200 KAKLLGKETPKV

-222 AEEEVEEVIDFL
+222 AKEEVEEIIEFL

-245 RIPRG
+245 KIPRG
-250 ILLYGPP
+250 VLLYGPP

-384 PDIVGRE
+384 PDILGRE
-391 GILKIHARGKP
+391 DILKVHVRGKP

-423 LATMVN
+423 LANLVN

-436 RKGKNE
+436 RKDKKD
-442 IGMEEFEAAIDRV
+442 IGMEELEAAIDRV
-455 IAGPERKSRLISDK
+455 IAGPERKSRLISEK

-481 AIVAKM
+481 ALVAKL

-499 IPRGDAT
+499 IPRGNAA
-506 LGYTLQLPTQDRYLI
+506 LGYTLQLPTQDKYLI

-535 GRVAEDIIF
+535 GRVAEDLIF

-570 MSEALGPVTLGR
+570 MSETIGPITLGR
-582 KEHEIFLGRDISQE
+582 KEHQIFLGRDISEQ

-606 IDKEVREIVESAY
+606 IDKEVKKIIESAY
-619 SKAKDIL
+619 TQAKDIL
-626 TKNKSKLKKI
+626 IKNKRKLKKI
-636 ARNLIERETLEG
+636 ARNLMERETLEG
-648 KELDDLLNGEK
+648 KDLDDLLNGIK
-659 LAKLSKFKANF
+659 LANLTKFKANF